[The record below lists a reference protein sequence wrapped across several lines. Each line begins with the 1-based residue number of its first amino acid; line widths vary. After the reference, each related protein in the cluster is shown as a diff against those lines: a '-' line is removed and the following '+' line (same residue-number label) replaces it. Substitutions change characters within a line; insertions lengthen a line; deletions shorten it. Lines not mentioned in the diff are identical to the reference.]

1 MSETKK
7 VSHRIA
13 SIPLFA
19 LPPLPRLFPVFLPL
33 GESLVSRLQRFSAS
47 LLSSIL
53 ISLATPFFSFS
64 LNGRS
69 RDTSFLLVSFVTSLS
84 YNSTSYSFCLPVIE
98 IYRVVQSSNET
109 RKKRFLT
116 SRRIF
121 RPIVRLGNT
130 SHITGL
136 KLLYLFEERV
146 LFPFDL
152 SH

>member
-47 LLSSIL
+47 LLSHPHLSRD
-53 ISLATPFFSFS
+53 SFFSFS

-84 YNSTSYSFCLPVIE
+84 YNSTSYSFRLPVIE

-109 RKKRFLT
+109 RKKRFST
-116 SRRIF
+116 SEEF
-121 RPIVRLGNT
+121 FVRSCDWEIPVT
-130 SHITGL
+130 
-136 KLLYLFEERV
+136 
-146 LFPFDL
+146 
-152 SH
+152 